1 MSNTSAGATSAAAI
15 ADTVSNF
22 IAAAA
27 KTATGAAPPAAPP
40 AATTAAPPGTAA
52 AATTTPGTAAA
63 AIIAP
68 PSAASTGT
76 AAAAPSAAAPS
87 ATATTTAAST
97 AVTDIIAAAAKNA
110 ASRKQAVVAAT
121 GPSAA
126 TTAAPSAA
134 TTAAPSAAAP
144 SAAIIAPPG
153 ATGTAA
159 ASTAATTGAPSAA
172 PPFVPPPV
180 PPPVAQR
187 LNVFT
192 VIDGVEYRG
201 QLELKPPTLAQQAR
215 QRISSL
221 TRGQTNIESDINL
234 IPDSPTLDGPIKIL
248 LAVHFIQEPL
258 KLITL
263 DTFNKNYTQYY
274 QYVTYTSKILEKVN
288 KMLNVIRA
296 SNNNRDA
303 YLKKYNEAFT
313 NLKNLCINIVS
324 FKTAAINIALTKK
337 GTTHPTQAAIP
348 TVNQPAMP
356 TVKQDANILRTD
368 DFMPYDISELQ
379 TMLDFIK
386 VFIAELTEL
395 TSRSKQAGGNAKTRR
410 KRLRRRRS
418 KKHL

>member
-121 GPSAA
+121 G
-126 TTAAPSAA
+126 PSAA